1 MMNCN
6 EMNLFNEVLSLK
18 NNQEKSEININENS
32 TNISLLSK
40 DLVKIHSKLKD
51 LEMQGAKNSHRI
63 DCIESDGIIIGN
75 QNYAAQYNVFS
86 KKATKRI
93 HELLGSTTDDNY
105 VLFQPYFRTGIYKS
119 ITDAFDL
126 SSWKQLSM
134 INYEKENSD
143 YNKGLRILETW
154 KPQKS
159 YFHSRLNRL
168 ITARDNGVLAAE
180 RCRALTRFLNKTD
193 NARNV
198 PFVR

>member
-1 MMNCN
+1 MMNTE
-6 EMNLFNEVLSLK
+6 EMITEMYEKVQMNTESISILSRDIHKQSLDMANMK
-18 NNQEKSEININENS
+18 GMIDKHGQSIKKFEIDS
-32 TNISLLSK
+32 
-40 DLVKIHSKLKD
+40 
-51 LEMQGAKNSHRI
+51 
-63 DCIESDGIIIGN
+63 IIIGN

-105 VLFQPYFRTGIYKS
+105 VLFQPYFRTGIYKA

-134 INYEKENSD
+134 IDYEKENSD

-154 KPQKS
+154 KPRKS

-168 ITARDNGVLAAE
+168 ITSRDNGVLAPE

-193 NARNV
+193 NAKNV
-198 PFVR
+198 PFVK